1 MEIADVIWVCQGS
14 KASNLEKLPLLRFE
28 DSSFLKH
35 PDLNRIRDGL
45 SKKRTP
51 ILPRK
56 SSDIFFHVQMYPERL
71 NFNT

>member
-45 SKKRTP
+45 LKKRTP
-51 ILPRK
+51 ILPEK
-56 SSDIFFHVQMYPERL
+56 SSDIF
-71 NFNT
+71 